1 MTMKVILEN
10 WRRFVDEAGKP
21 KSTLKDKSLEIIPK
35 LKEIKETLD
44 NLLSNSIFIFFD
56 TETTGLSGDL
66 DQITELAY
74 GVFQGEQLQPIKK
87 QIPGSAPSKTRPN
100 LYQFMVDLTPEIQSR
115 VNRQNTRKERAT
127 KIKNGELSPEAI
139 PKPEN
144 MSDEDWQKELD
155 KTLDMKKK
163 LELLDDQNLSKK
175 ERESLLFRTAGIG
188 HALELTHYEQNK
200 QTFLQQTGNK
210 NVSEEQMLKSF
221 WNLLNSIENKVVVA
235 HNAQFDIKMIM
246 ERPNKYPGKIP
257 VGNLKSES
265 IIDTIKLAKVY
276 VPALQEYKNIL
287 EKELNEIAHSSQT
300 KIDEAEED
308 IESLKQQILPMSDNP
323 VGQRIIILQILLIA
337 VNKSLQY
344 AEEMEQKIEQKFSY
358 TLGNIAKTIN
368 IDPSKA
374 HQATEDVDMLVS
386 VFKHLRDAINM
397 LYNELTKRDIK

>member
-10 WRRFVDEAGKP
+10 WRRFVDEAASP
-21 KSTLKDKSLEIIPK
+21 KSTLKNKSLEIIPK
-35 LKEIKETLD
+35 LKEMKETLD

-56 TETTGLSGDL
+56 TETTGLSGDF

-74 GVFQGEQLQPIKK
+74 GIFQGEQLQPIKK
-87 QIPGSAPSKTRPN
+87 QIPGSAPDPENSD
-100 LYQFMVDLTPEIQSR
+100 LYRFMVDLTPQIESR
-115 VNRQNTRKERAT
+115 NNRQNIRKERAN
-127 KIKNGELSPEAI
+127 KIKNGELSLEKI
-139 PKPEN
+139 QKPEN

-155 KTLDMKKK
+155 KTLDLKKK
-163 LELLDDQNLSKK
+163 LELLDDENLSDK
-175 ERESLLFRTAGIG
+175 ERTSLMFRTNGISQV
-188 HALELTHYEQNK
+188 LQLTHYEENK
-200 QTFLQQTGNK
+200 QKFLQQTGNK
-210 NVSEEQMLKSF
+210 NISEEQMLKSF

-235 HNAQFDIKMIM
+235 HNASFDIKMIT
-246 ERPNKYPGKIP
+246 ERPNKYPGKIT
-257 VGNLKSES
+257 VGNLQNES

-287 EKELNEIAHSSQT
+287 EKELNEISHSSQT

-308 IESLKQQILPMSDNP
+308 IERLKQQIIPMSDNP

-344 AEEMEQKIEQKFSY
+344 TEEMEQKIEQKFSY

-374 HQATEDVDMLVS
+374 HQASEDVKMLVS
-386 VFKHLRDAINM
+386 VFKHLRDSINM
-397 LYNELTKRDIK
+397 LYNELTKKI

>member
-1 MTMKVILEN
+1 MKVILEN

-44 NLLSNSIFIFFD
+44 DLLSNSIFIFFD

-127 KIKNGELSPEAI
+127 KIKNGELSLETI

-188 HALELTHYEQNK
+188 HALAVTHYEQNK

-276 VPALQEYKNIL
+276 VPSLEQYKILL

-300 KIDEAEED
+300 QIEEAGNID
-308 IESLKQQILPMSDNP
+308 SLKQQIVGMSDNP

-344 AEEMEQKIEQKFSY
+344 AEEMEQQIEQKFSY

-374 HQATEDVDMLVS
+374 HQATEDVDMLIS

-397 LYNELTKRDIK
+397 LYDELTKRDIK

>member
-1 MTMKVILEN
+1 MSFL
-10 WRRFVDEAGKP
+10 
-21 KSTLKDKSLEIIPK
+21 
-35 LKEIKETLD
+35 IK
-44 NLLSNSIFIFFD
+44 
-56 TETTGLSGDL
+56 
-66 DQITELAY
+66 
-74 GVFQGEQLQPIKK
+74 
-87 QIPGSAPSKTRPN
+87 
-100 LYQFMVDLTPEIQSR
+100 
-115 VNRQNTRKERAT
+115 
-127 KIKNGELSPEAI
+127 
-139 PKPEN
+139 
-144 MSDEDWQKELD
+144 
-155 KTLDMKKK
+155 
-163 LELLDDQNLSKK
+163 
-175 ERESLLFRTAGIG
+175 
-188 HALELTHYEQNK
+188 
-200 QTFLQQTGNK
+200 
-210 NVSEEQMLKSF
+210 
-221 WNLLNSIENKVVVA
+221 LNSIENKVVVA

-308 IESLKQQILPMSDNP
+308 IEILKKQILPMSDNP

>member
-115 VNRQNTRKERAT
+115 VNIQNTRKERAT

-188 HALELTHYEQNK
+188 HALAVTHYEQNK

-276 VPALQEYKNIL
+276 VPSLEQYKILL

-300 KIDEAEED
+300 QIEEAGNID
-308 IESLKQQILPMSDNP
+308 SLKQQIVGMSDNP

-344 AEEMEQKIEQKFSY
+344 AEEMEQQIEQKFSY

-374 HQATEDVDMLVS
+374 HQATEDVDMLIS
-386 VFKHLRDAINM
+386 VFKHLRDSINM
-397 LYNELTKRDIK
+397 LYDELTKRDIK

>member
-1 MTMKVILEN
+1 MKVILEN
-10 WRRFVDEAGKP
+10 WRRFVDEAASP
-21 KSTLKDKSLEIIPK
+21 KSTLKNKSLEIIPK
-35 LKEIKETLD
+35 LKEMKETLD

-56 TETTGLSGDL
+56 TETTGLSGDF

-87 QIPGSAPSKTRPN
+87 QIPGSAPDPENSD
-100 LYQFMVDLTPEIQSR
+100 LYRFMVDLTPQIQSR
-115 VNRQNTRKERAT
+115 NNRQNIRKERAT
-127 KIKNGELSPEAI
+127 KIKNGELSLEKI
-139 PKPEN
+139 QKPEN

-155 KTLDMKKK
+155 KTLDLKKK
-163 LELLDDQNLSKK
+163 LELLDDQNLSEK
-175 ERESLLFRTAGIG
+175 ERTSLLFRINGISQ
-188 HALELTHYEQNK
+188 ALQLTHYEENK
-200 QTFLQQTGNK
+200 QKFLQQTGNK

-235 HNAQFDIKMIM
+235 HNAAFDIKMIM
-246 ERPNKYPGKIP
+246 ERPNKYSGKIT
-257 VGNLKSES
+257 VGNLQNES

-287 EKELNEIAHSSQT
+287 EKELNEISHSSQT

-308 IESLKQQILPMSDNP
+308 IESLKKQIIPMSDNP

-344 AEEMEQKIEQKFSY
+344 TEEMEKEIQQKFSY

-374 HQATEDVDMLVS
+374 HQATEDVNMLVS
-386 VFKHLRDAINM
+386 VFKHLRDSINM
-397 LYNELTKRDIK
+397 LYNELIKIKK

>member
-115 VNRQNTRKERAT
+115 INRQNTRKERAT
-127 KIKNGELSPEAI
+127 KIKNGELSPETI

-188 HALELTHYEQNK
+188 HALAVTHYEQNK

-276 VPALQEYKNIL
+276 VPSLEQYKILL

-300 KIDEAEED
+300 QIEEAGNID
-308 IESLKQQILPMSDNP
+308 SLKQQIVGMSDNP

-344 AEEMEQKIEQKFSY
+344 AEEMEQQIEQKFSY

-374 HQATEDVDMLVS
+374 HQATEDVDMLIS
-386 VFKHLRDAINM
+386 VFKHLRDSINM
-397 LYNELTKRDIK
+397 LYDELTKRDIK